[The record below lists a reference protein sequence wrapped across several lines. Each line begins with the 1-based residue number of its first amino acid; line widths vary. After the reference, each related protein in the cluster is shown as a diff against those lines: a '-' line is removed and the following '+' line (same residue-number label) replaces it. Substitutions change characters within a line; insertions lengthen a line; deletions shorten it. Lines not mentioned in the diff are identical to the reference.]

1 MQNMSYIGDAINNKI
16 LRLKRPVTVP
26 IDHLDQI
33 YEWISYITEGY
44 LCCETNVP
52 NDCAIMN
59 AVYRMECAPIR
70 TEYAKTH
77 KRPEGPISHFRSEIS
92 TLEDADKGS
101 VTHSAVMEN
110 YARQEAKARE
120 AGSGKVPARNTK
132 LGRDRCDNNRQP

>member
-33 YEWISYITEGY
+33 YEWIGYITEGY

-77 KRPEGPISHFRSEIS
+77 KRPEGPIDHFKSEMSPLGMRTRALPPTELPWEIMPNWRR
-92 TLEDADKGS
+92 LE
-101 VTHSAVMEN
+101 
-110 YARQEAKARE
+110 
-120 AGSGKVPARNTK
+120 PARPGAK
-132 LGRDRCDNNRQP
+132 